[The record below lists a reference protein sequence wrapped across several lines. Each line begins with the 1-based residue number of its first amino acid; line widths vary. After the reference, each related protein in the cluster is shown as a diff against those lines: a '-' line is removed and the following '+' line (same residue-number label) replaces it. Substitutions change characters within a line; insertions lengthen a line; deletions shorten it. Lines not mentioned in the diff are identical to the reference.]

1 MCKCNFWHYSEQ
13 RTVNCFM
20 FCTGTNLTS
29 HFHHLYTYL
38 SAFILFYPGP
48 ESRMASI
55 QDNYNPPLPTAS
67 QVGESVGSLGGRKQG
82 SPGINHTPTPSSVLS
97 SPPVILS
104 SFLRSPLFFLHF
116 LPSSSPRPRCL
127 SYALPSCKPPRF
139 GSFCL
144 CLLFD
149 RPQFLVP

>member
-1 MCKCNFWHYSEQ
+1 
-13 RTVNCFM
+13 M

-29 HFHHLYTYL
+29 HFHHLYMYL

-55 QDNYNPPLPTAS
+55 QDNYNPPPTDCLSGWRISGQPRREKTGLPRHKS
-67 QVGESVGSLGGRKQG
+67 
-82 SPGINHTPTPSSVLS
+82 HTHTILR
-97 SPPVILS
+97 PVV
-104 SFLRSPLFFLHF
+104 
-116 LPSSSPRPRCL
+116 SPRYFILFSALPPLLPPLPAQLPPSPPRCL
-127 SYALPSCKPPRF
+127 SSALPSCKPPSF

-149 RPQFLVP
+149 SPLISCTMRRICIENLTL